1 MSVHWKADSTVLNW
15 VDLKELQKE
24 FVRVDLKVVKTVD
37 SKVVKKDISLGTNLD
52 VEMVAP

>member
-1 MSVHWKADSTVLNW
+1 LSALNW
-15 VDLKELQKE
+15 VDSKEFPKE

-37 SKVVKKDISLGTNLD
+37 SKVVTKEIWLGTNLD